1 LACVIFVLGRA
12 LALVAADVLNYM
24 VRRRRRRRRRAQR
37 EESDFPLAAG
47 AVAAPVRCAWHATKA
62 VPACSFDLDHALDN
76 NMVLSTST
84 RHRRRDGRE
93 SLMTQRRKLVTAALT
108 GASHALPAP
117 MDQQRLWDGFF
128 RDHYADA
135 RLARK
140 VWEHSAITTRRGV
153 VDPTQEDI
161 SSWGTAARM
170 QRFLAEAMP
179 LGKEAVGGAL
189 AEAGLEP
196 TDVGLFTVVSCTGY
210 VTPGLDILL
219 ARDLGMTDAVQRLH
233 IGHMGCYAALPGLGA
248 TADYVTARQKPA
260 VMLCLE
266 LTSLHVQPTTKTAR
280 SGSPTPEDLQQ
291 MVAHALFSDA
301 AAAVVLEPTTP
312 GLEVVDVV
320 ARTDVATADHM
331 TWDVTDL
338 GFKMGLSP
346 AVPDVLARHAR
357 AVVEELLAAH
367 GMSVA
372 DVDGWAIHPGGR
384 KIVDVVGEVLGVTE
398 EQLVPSYDVLRDVGN
413 CSSATVLLVLER
425 LAQTVDV
432 PAGGTFVAMA
442 FGPG

>member
-1 LACVIFVLGRA
+1 M
-12 LALVAADVLNYM
+12 D
-24 VRRRRRRRRRAQR
+24 
-37 EESDFPLAAG
+37 
-47 AVAAPVRCAWHATKA
+47 
-62 VPACSFDLDHALDN
+62 
-76 NMVLSTST
+76 
-84 RHRRRDGRE
+84 
-93 SLMTQRRKLVTAALT
+93 AALT
-108 GASHALPAP
+108 GAAHALPAP

-128 RDHYADA
+128 KGHYADA

-153 VDPTQEDI
+153 VDPTSEDI

-179 LGKEAVGGAL
+179 LGKEAVSGAL
-189 AEAGLEP
+189 ADAGLDP
-196 TDVGLFTVVSCTGY
+196 ADVGLFTVVSCTGY

-219 ARDLGMTDAVQRLH
+219 ARDLGMTDSVQRLH

-248 TADYVTARQKPA
+248 TADFVAARQRPA
-260 VMLCLE
+260 VLLCVE
-266 LTSLHVQPTTKTAR
+266 LTSLHVQPTTETAR

-301 AAAVVLEPTTP
+301 AAAVVLEP
-312 GLEVVDVV
+312 GGALGMEVVDLV
-320 ARTDVATADHM
+320 ARTDAATADHM

-346 AVPDVLARHAR
+346 SVPDVLARHAKP
-357 AVVEELLAAH
+357 VVEELLGRH
-367 GMSVA
+367 GLTVA

-384 KIVDVVGEVLGVTE
+384 KIVEVVGEVLQLPE
-398 EQLVPSYDVLRDVGN
+398 ELLAPSYDVLRDVGN

-425 LAQTVDV
+425 LAETVDV
-432 PAGGTFVAMA
+432 PRGGTVVAMA
-442 FGPG
+442 FGPGLTLYAALLRRRS